1 MQKSFSNLQ
10 IIISVICN
18 PCNICSDSHEGISYT
33 HMYLHLYTYK
43 HKETNKSNL
52 PIYFQLCLLEV
63 KNDPALFAA
72 SWINEISGYIDA
84 MVLIY
89 SYATAGKKISS
100 KNGNI
105 IIFNSSQFDL
115 RI

>member
-1 MQKSFSNLQ
+1 MQKSFSNLE
-10 IIISVICN
+10 IIISVIFN
-18 PCNICSDSHEGISYT
+18 PCNICSDSHEGIYT

-84 MVLIY
+84 MVLIH
-89 SYATAGKKISS
+89 SYATARNKISS
-100 KNGNI
+100 KNGYI
-105 IIFNSSQFDL
+105 IIFN
-115 RI
+115 